1 MKFINN
7 KNPSDRRIRFRLN
20 LEYDRGRQLALIP
33 GVVQNTRDLIEYDPQ
48 LKERNF
54 LVPLQHP
61 VMGVFGHP
69 TPPYKLLKT
78 GADIGTAPCLG
89 EHTHYIC
96 TELLGI
102 TDEEFVKLIQDEVL
116 A

>member
-1 MKFINN
+1 M
-7 KNPSDRRIRFRLN
+7 N
-20 LEYDRGRQLALIP
+20 LMQQAGVAA
-33 GVVQNTRDLIEYDPQ
+33 GVVQNSQDLIERDPQ
-48 LKERNF
+48 LKERKF
-54 LVPLQHP
+54 LVPLKHP

-78 GADIGTAPCLG
+78 GANVRTAPCLG
-89 EHTHYIC
+89 EHTYYIC

-102 TDEEFVKLIQDEVL
+102 SDEEFVKLIQDKVL